1 MSSAEDLWSGV
12 APLKDLRR
20 PMELIRQFTPNW
32 FAAVMGTGIVALA
45 LNEFVSTVPALHS
58 VAFGLWLLNA
68 VIFILMLVI
77 YAARW
82 ILFFQEAKRILDHSV
97 VSMYFGCI
105 PMALATVINGLVIF
119 ATPAVGTQAIDIAV
133 WLWIVDVI
141 IAIACGIA
149 VPFLMFT
156 RQQHSTEGMTA
167 IWLLPIVAGEV
178 AASSGAVLADH
189 LSLEPGAQMIV
200 LVSYILWGF
209 SVPMAFCIM
218 AILVLRLSLHKL
230 PPTTMAP
237 SMFLT
242 LGPIGTGALGVL
254 ALGTVVL
261 KIPSMALHAA
271 SLHSLGMVGGLVL
284 WGVGVWWIGIS
295 VLSTIKYFKR
305 GLPFNLGWWGYVF
318 PLGVFSIATL
328 RLGEVTGRQEFWWVA
343 VVLVALLTVAWSY
356 IFWRTVKG
364 AYSGTL
370 FVAPCLSNN

>member
-1 MSSAEDLWSGV
+1 
-12 APLKDLRR
+12 
-20 PMELIRQFTPNW
+20 MELIRQFTPNW

-218 AILVLRLSLHKL
+218 AILVLRLSLPKL